1 MKTYD
6 AIIIGSGQAG
16 TPLAKKLAKAGFKTA
31 LIEKQFIGG
40 TCINYGCTPTKTMIA
55 SARSAWLSKNSS
67 PLGVDTG
74 DVTVDFK
81 KVIDR
86 KNKIV
91 KSFREGSETTL
102 EKVKGLDIYKGEA
115 SFTAEKIIQISSSEK
130 KTLFLTADI
139 IFINAG
145 AEPTIPS
152 IPGIETLNY
161 LDSTSILDLKE
172 IPEHLIIL
180 GGSYVALE
188 FGQMFRRFGSK
199 VTVIEQSDHFLERED
214 EDVAEE
220 LKNILQEEGINILT
234 SAKASSVKQN
244 DDQSISIILNEKGNQ
259 KTLSGSH
266 LLLAVGRTPV
276 SKTLNLE
283 AAGIK
288 TDEKGYLK
296 VNDKLQTNIKGVFA
310 LGDIKGGPAFT
321 HTSYNDH
328 LIVLNNLTEKKQKS
342 IKNRMVPY
350 CMFTDPQL
358 GRIGIT
364 EKQAIQKGLK
374 FKVAMIKMDRVARAI
389 ETGDTRGLMKAIVD
403 KKTKL
408 ILGAAII
415 GTEGGEIM
423 TVLQMAMMGKVTYPE
438 IRNGIFAHPT
448 YSESLNNLFMS
459 LDD

>member
-31 LIEKQFIGG
+31 LIERQFIGG

-55 SARSAWLSKNSS
+55 SARSAWLSKNSR
-67 PLGVDTG
+67 PLGVNTEA
-74 DVTVDFK
+74 VSVDFK

-115 SFTAEKIIQISSSEK
+115 SFTAKKIIQISSSEK

-234 SAKASSVKQN
+234 SAQASSVKQN
-244 DDQSISIILNEKGNQ
+244 DDQSISIILNEKGKQ

-283 AAGIK
+283 AAGIL

-364 EKQAIQKGLK
+364 EKEAIQKGLK
-374 FKVAMIKMDRVARAI
+374 FRVAMIKMDRVARAI

-423 TVLQMAMMGKVTYPE
+423 TVLQMAMMGNVTYPE

>member
-16 TPLAKKLAKAGFKTA
+16 TPLAKKLAKAGLKTA

-55 SARSAWLSKNSS
+55 SARSAWLSQNSR

-74 DVTVDFK
+74 AVTVDFR

-139 IFINAG
+139 IYINAG

-283 AAGIK
+283 AAGVK

>member
-31 LIEKQFIGG
+31 LIERQFIGG

-55 SARSAWLSKNSS
+55 SARSAWLSKNSR
-67 PLGVDTG
+67 PLGVNTEA
-74 DVTVDFK
+74 VSVDFK
-81 KVIDR
+81 KVVDR

-115 SFTAEKIIQISSSEK
+115 SFTAKKIIQISSSEK

-244 DDQSISIILNEKGNQ
+244 DDQSISIILNEKGKQ

-283 AAGIK
+283 AAGIL

-364 EKQAIQKGLK
+364 EKEAIQKGLK
-374 FKVAMIKMDRVARAI
+374 FRVAMIKMDRVARAI

-423 TVLQMAMMGKVTYPE
+423 TVLQMAMMGNVTYPE

>member
-55 SARSAWLSKNSS
+55 SARSAWLSKNSR
-67 PLGVDTG
+67 PLGVNTEA
-74 DVTVDFK
+74 VSVDFK
-81 KVIDR
+81 KVVDR

-102 EKVKGLDIYKGEA
+102 EKVKGLDIYMGEA
-115 SFTAEKIIQISSSEK
+115 SFTAKKIIQISSSEK

-244 DDQSISIILNEKGNQ
+244 DDQSISIILNEKGKQ

-283 AAGIK
+283 AAGIL

-364 EKQAIQKGLK
+364 EKEAIQKGLK
-374 FKVAMIKMDRVARAI
+374 FRVAMIKMDRVARAI

>member
-16 TPLAKKLAKAGFKTA
+16 TPLAKKLAKAGLKTA
-31 LIEKQFIGG
+31 LIEKHFIGG

-55 SARSAWLSKNSS
+55 SARSAWLSKNSR

-74 DVTVDFK
+74 DVSVDFK

-244 DDQSISIILNEKGNQ
+244 DDQSISIILNEKGKQ

-423 TVLQMAMMGKVTYPE
+423 TVLQMAMMGNVTYPE

>member
-31 LIEKQFIGG
+31 LIERQFIGG

-55 SARSAWLSKNSS
+55 SARSAWLSKNSR
-67 PLGVDTG
+67 PLGVNTEA
-74 DVTVDFK
+74 VSVDFK
-81 KVIDR
+81 KVVDR

-102 EKVKGLDIYKGEA
+102 EKVKGLDIYMGEA
-115 SFTAEKIIQISSSEK
+115 SFTAKKIIQISSSEK

-234 SAKASSVKQN
+234 SAHASSVKQN
-244 DDQSISIILNEKGNQ
+244 DDHSISIILYEKGKQ

-283 AAGIK
+283 AAGIL

-364 EKQAIQKGLK
+364 EKEAIQKGLK
-374 FKVAMIKMDRVARAI
+374 FRVAMIKMDRVARAI

>member
-31 LIEKQFIGG
+31 LIERQFIGG

-55 SARSAWLSKNSS
+55 SARSAWLSKNSR
-67 PLGVDTG
+67 PLGVNTEA
-74 DVTVDFK
+74 VSVDFK
-81 KVIDR
+81 KVVDR

-115 SFTAEKIIQISSSEK
+115 SFTAKKIIQISSSEK

-244 DDQSISIILNEKGNQ
+244 DDQSISIIINEKGKQ

-364 EKQAIQKGLK
+364 EKEAIQKGLK
-374 FKVAMIKMDRVARAI
+374 FRVAMIKMDRVARAI

>member
-16 TPLAKKLAKAGFKTA
+16 TPLAKKLAKAGLKTA

-55 SARSAWLSKNSS
+55 SARSAWLSKNSR
-67 PLGVDTG
+67 PLGVDIG
-74 DVTVDFK
+74 DVSVDFK
-81 KVIDR
+81 KVIER

-115 SFTAEKIIQISSSEK
+115 SFTAEKIIQISSPEK

-244 DDQSISIILNEKGNQ
+244 DDQSISIILNENGNQ

-296 VNDKLQTNIKGVFA
+296 VNDKLQTNIKGIFA

>member
-16 TPLAKKLAKAGFKTA
+16 TPLAKKLAKAGLKTA

-55 SARSAWLSKNSS
+55 SARSAWLSKNSR
-67 PLGVDTG
+67 PLGVDIG
-74 DVTVDFK
+74 DVSVDFK

-115 SFTAEKIIQISSSEK
+115 SFTAEKIIQISSPEK

-244 DDQSISIILNEKGNQ
+244 DDQSISIILNENGNQ

>member
-16 TPLAKKLAKAGFKTA
+16 TPLAKKLAKAGLKTA

-55 SARSAWLSKNSS
+55 SARSAWLSKNSR
-67 PLGVDTG
+67 PLGVNTG
-74 DVTVDFK
+74 DVSVDFK

-283 AAGIK
+283 AAGVK

>member
-16 TPLAKKLAKAGFKTA
+16 TPLAKKLAKAGLKTA

-55 SARSAWLSKNSS
+55 SARSAWLSKNSR
-67 PLGVDTG
+67 PLGVDIG
-74 DVTVDFK
+74 DVSVDFK

-296 VNDKLQTNIKGVFA
+296 VNDKLQTNIKGIFA